1 MKKII
6 LSGIVAIALIAST
19 SVMAQNV
26 TPKKEV
32 NKAKQE
38 VKADTKA
45 VKQEVKSDAK
55 AAKPAVKADVKAT
68 KGEVKKEVKK
78 ELKK

>member
-6 LSGIVAIALIAST
+6 LSGIVAVALIAST

-26 TPKKEV
+26 TTKKEGS
-32 NKAKQE
+32 KAKQE
-38 VKADTKA
+38 VKAETKSTKP
-45 VKQEVKSDAK
+45 VAK
-55 AAKPAVKADVKAT
+55 ADNKPAKQT
-68 KGEVKKEVKK
+68 KSEVKK